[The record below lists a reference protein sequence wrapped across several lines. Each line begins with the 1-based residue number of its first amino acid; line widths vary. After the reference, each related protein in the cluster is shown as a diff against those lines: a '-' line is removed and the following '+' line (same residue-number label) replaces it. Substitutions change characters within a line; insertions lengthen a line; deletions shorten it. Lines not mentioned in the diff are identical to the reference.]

1 MEKRSLEQKN
11 VSAGV
16 WFRKCSSDNSDE
28 LDEDSDDIFDESS
41 DNELGEMLNVFY
53 ANGHLSTNMQK
64 IPGICSPDA
73 AFFFGKR
80 NLVWFA
86 FLLGTH
92 ASPYD
97 MLTLHFWLRSSLWL
111 QFKPHQ
117 TCCKI
122 LKYGSYFVSKC
133 LARVVCT
140 TICFEGYIISLLTL
154 AYLDAARWV
163 GWLLHFK
170 GTEYGDEASDC
181 LRMSAKHGLPFILS
195 IGQAQDID
203 GRSFRSRLENFVSL
217 LQCAVSEAKRRVYLH
232 CTATLGDFYFRITS
246 IPAIKFSIVGKIAMF
261 SVLM

>member
-16 WFRKCSSDNSDE
+16 WFRKCWSDNSDE
-28 LDEDSDDIFDESS
+28 LDDDSDDIFDESS
-41 DNELGEMLNVFY
+41 DNELVCRVADKGVINCFKVNSYGDNSGEMLNVFY
-53 ANGHLSTNMQK
+53 ANGHLSTNMRK

-80 NLVWFA
+80 KLVWFA

-122 LKYGSYFVSKC
+122 LKYGSSPRVKIIGKSSK
-133 LARVVCT
+133 A
-140 TICFEGYIISLLTL
+140 
-154 AYLDAARWV
+154 
-163 GWLLHFK
+163 
-170 GTEYGDEASDC
+170 
-181 LRMSAKHGLPFILS
+181 LP
-195 IGQAQDID
+195 
-203 GRSFRSRLENFVSL
+203 
-217 LQCAVSEAKRRVYLH
+217 SE
-232 CTATLGDFYFRITS
+232 F
-246 IPAIKFSIVGKIAMF
+246 
-261 SVLM
+261 